1 MHDQSLQCFQRKNHI
16 IKNSLLLNNL
26 KSFIERSMNKL
37 KHLRFFMLLIFL
49 DYVVAPAR

>member
-1 MHDQSLQCFQRKNHI
+1 MHVHSFQGEKHI